1 MRSNRISLIFIA
13 ASSLLVA
20 SCGEDG
26 SNPVTDA
33 CGLECGTIAEG
44 SASISGV
51 ASVDAFFSSVASFQ
65 GKANGVS
72 AAMEAELNAIR
83 ADFGIAADADLAA
96 SIQAQIDA
104 NVQGSLSVKAEPAR
118 CAVDASATLEAQA
131 KCDASIDPG
140 MASVQCMGSCEVEAS
155 AEVDCG
161 VDAEVQCTYTQP
173 ALECSGTCNG
183 TCEVEL
189 TAEAEC
195 SGTCTGTCSGECSA
209 YSDSGATQCAG
220 KCDGMCMGSCKAA
233 ASADATCEGKCEG
246 ECTATA
252 PDGNCE
258 GAVRAE
264 CKGMANAMVECKG
277 KCTGEFEPPMAKAEC
292 QASAKAEAKLN
303 VECTPPRLEIAY
315 VLKADASVD
324 VEAQARFVAA
334 VENLKFRLPALLA
347 ALGKAELIVDAGEG
361 LIADASGAVKGGVE
375 AAGEAIGDGNLKIAF
390 GIQCAL
396 TELPKVGDAI
406 GGAATRLEG
415 NVSAVASLKGALGM

>member
-1 MRSNRISLIFIA
+1 
-13 ASSLLVA
+13 
-20 SCGEDG
+20 
-26 SNPVTDA
+26 
-33 CGLECGTIAEG
+33 
-44 SASISGV
+44 
-51 ASVDAFFSSVASFQ
+51 
-65 GKANGVS
+65 
-72 AAMEAELNAIR
+72 
-83 ADFGIAADADLAA
+83 
-96 SIQAQIDA
+96 
-104 NVQGSLSVKAEPAR
+104 VQGSLSVKAEPAR
-118 CAVDASATLEAQA
+118 CAVDASATIEAQA
-131 KCDASIDPG
+131 KCDASVTPG

-161 VDAEVQCTYTQP
+161 VDAEVQCTFTAP
-173 ALECSGTCNG
+173 SATCTGTCNG

-195 SGTCTGTCSGECSA
+195 SGTCTGECSGNCSA

-233 ASADATCEGKCEG
+233 ASASATCEGKCEG

-252 PDGNCE
+252 PDGDCE

-303 VECTPPRLEIAY
+303 VECTPPKLEIAY

-334 VENLKFRLPALLA
+334 IENLKFRLPALLA

-361 LIADASGAVKGGVE
+361 LAADATGAVRGGVD
-375 AAGEAIGDGNLKIAF
+375 AAGDAVAEGNISAAF

-396 TELPKVGDAI
+396 TELPKVGNVLGDAS
-406 GGAATRLEG
+406 TRLEG